1 MKDLELNI
9 VEVPITDLVPYAKNA
24 NIHSNTQIDQIA
36 NSISEFGFID
46 PVGIWENEQGQP
58 EIVEGHGRVLAA
70 KRLGYKELPV
80 IYLNALTDEQ
90 RRAYTHVHNQLTR
103 NSEFDE
109 GLLLAEIE
117 ALDFDWEA
125 LGFDVTEDKDP
136 EQVVEDEVPAIPIIT
151 KAKPGDIYEL
161 GYHRLMCGDST
172 NRRDVEM
179 LMGGVL
185 ADMALTDPPYN
196 VDIASRGKEV
206 MKIQNDAMGN
216 GQFLEFLNAAFSA
229 MEDAMKPGAA
239 FYIWH
244 ASRTQREFE
253 TALNNNGLEVR
264 QQLIWDK
271 TPFVM
276 GRQDYQWKHEPCFY
290 GWKDGAAHYF
300 IDDRTK
306 ATVFED
312 AKPNIR
318 AMKKDEMAALL
329 EEIYAD
335 KVSTT
340 VMCEP
345 KPSVADLHPTMKP
358 VKLLARQIANSSK
371 PDWVV
376 LDLFGGSGSTL
387 MACEQLGRR
396 CFMMEYDPHYCNVI
410 IQRWEDFTGEQAI
423 RVQDGQA

>member
-1 MKDLELNI
+1 
-9 VEVPITDLVPYAKNA
+9 
-24 NIHSNTQIDQIA
+24 
-36 NSISEFGFID
+36 
-46 PVGIWENEQGQP
+46 
-58 EIVEGHGRVLAA
+58 
-70 KRLGYKELPV
+70 
-80 IYLNALTDEQ
+80 
-90 RRAYTHVHNQLTR
+90 
-103 NSEFDE
+103 
-109 GLLLAEIE
+109 
-117 ALDFDWEA
+117 
-125 LGFDVTEDKDP
+125 
-136 EQVVEDEVPAIPIIT
+136 
-151 KAKPGDIYEL
+151 
-161 GYHRLMCGDST
+161 
-172 NRRDVEM
+172 
-179 LMGGVL
+179 
-185 ADMALTDPPYN
+185 MALTDPPYN

-306 ATVFED
+306 PTVFED

-340 VMCEP
+340 VMCEA

-396 CFMMEYDPHYCNVI
+396 CFMMEYDPHYCDVI
-410 IQRWEDFTGEQAI
+410 IQRWEDFTGEQAVK
-423 RVQDGQA
+423 VQDGQA

>member
-9 VEVPITDLVPYAKNA
+9 VEVPIVDLVPYAKNA
-24 NIHSNTQIDQIA
+24 NVHSNTQIDQIA

-46 PVGIWENEQGQP
+46 PVGIWENPQGEL

-80 IYLNALTDEQ
+80 IYLNVLTDEQ

-103 NSEFDE
+103 NSEFDQ
-109 GLLLAEIE
+109 GLLLQEIE
-117 ALDFDWEA
+117 ALDFDWES

-136 EQVVEDEVPAIPIIT
+136 EQIVEDEVPAIPIIT
-151 KAKPGDIYEL
+151 KAKLGDVYEL

-172 NRRDVEM
+172 NRDDVKT
-179 LMGGVL
+179 LMGGVR
-185 ADMALTDPPYN
+185 ADMVLTDPPYN

-216 GQFLEFLNAAFSA
+216 SQFLEFLNAAFST

-239 FYIWH
+239 FYVWH

-290 GWKDGAAHYF
+290 GWKDGSAHYF
-300 IDDRTK
+300 IDDRTQ

-312 AKPNIR
+312 AKPNIK

-340 VMCEP
+340 VMNES

-396 CFMMEYDPHYCNVI
+396 CFMMEFDPHYCDVI
-410 IQRWEDFTGEQAI
+410 IERWEAFTGDQAI